1 MKEKVLMSITA
12 SLGLFVILVTLT
24 SFFTV
29 VLAQSSQQPTTG
41 SSSTSNGSS
50 PAPSNLNS
58 AKLLNRLEKIPSL
71 SNIVGVSMVDGIKV
85 SGINVGDT
93 DLSVTLRRQT
103 TTAANTNANNTGGNM
118 SSSSSLPVTVIATKL
133 PITNLSAVLSTV
145 AASTDLAMATQNSG
159 NPMDAATGQIGSNA
173 AIQSN
178 AFQILSLLKNI
189 QIGTASIVN
198 ANWTLPQT
206 VSMGFLGLGNR
217 IAASAPSDFVLVVV
231 VPFQG
236 ISNMPTLPL
245 R

>member
-1 MKEKVLMSITA
+1 MNRKVLMPISG
-12 SLGLFVILVTLT
+12 SLAIFVLLITLT
-24 SFFTV
+24 SFPTLA
-29 VLAQSSQQPTTG
+29 LAQSQQPTMG
-41 SSSTSNGSS
+41 SSSSKGSS
-50 PAPSNLNS
+50 TVPNLNS
-58 AKLLNRLEKIPSL
+58 AKLLNRLEKVPSL
-71 SNIVGVSMVDGIKV
+71 SNIVGVSMIDGIKV

-103 TTAANTNANNTGGNM
+103 TTAANNNNTTGNM
-118 SSSSSLPVTVIATKL
+118 SSSLPVTVIATKL

-145 AASTDLAMATQNSG
+145 AASTDLAMATQNSA

-236 ISNMPTLPL
+236 ISNIPTLPL

>member
-1 MKEKVLMSITA
+1 MNRKVLMPISG
-12 SLGLFVILVTLT
+12 SLAIFVLLITLT
-24 SFFTV
+24 SFPTLA
-29 VLAQSSQQPTTG
+29 LAQSQQPTMG
-41 SSSTSNGSS
+41 SSSSKGSS
-50 PAPSNLNS
+50 TVPNLNS
-58 AKLLNRLEKIPSL
+58 AKLLNRLEKVPSL
-71 SNIVGVSMVDGIKV
+71 SNIVGVSMIDGIKV

-103 TTAANTNANNTGGNM
+103 TTAANNNNTTGNM
-118 SSSSSLPVTVIATKL
+118 SSSLPVTVIATKL

-145 AASTDLAMATQNSG
+145 AASTDLAMATQNSA

-198 ANWTLPQT
+198 SNWTLPQT

-236 ISNMPTLPL
+236 ISNIPTLPL

>member
-1 MKEKVLMSITA
+1 MSIPV
-12 SLGLFVILVTLT
+12 SLAIFVLLIALT
-24 SFFTV
+24 SFSTL
-29 VLAQSSQQPTTG
+29 VLAQSSQPTIG
-41 SSSTSNGSS
+41 SSSKGSS
-50 PAPSNLNS
+50 AAPNLNS

-85 SGINVGDT
+85 SGINVGAT
-93 DLSVTLRRQT
+93 DLSVTLRRQIS
-103 TTAANTNANNTGGNM
+103 TTANNNNNTTGNM
-118 SSSSSLPVTVIATKL
+118 SSSLPVTVIATKL

-145 AASTDLAMATQNSG
+145 AASTDLAMATQNSA

-198 ANWTLPQT
+198 SNWTLPQT

>member
-1 MKEKVLMSITA
+1 MNRKVLMPISG
-12 SLGLFVILVTLT
+12 SLAIFVLLITLT
-24 SFFTV
+24 SFPTLA
-29 VLAQSSQQPTTG
+29 LAQSQQPTMG
-41 SSSTSNGSS
+41 SSSSKGSS
-50 PAPSNLNS
+50 TVPSNLNS
-58 AKLLNRLEKIPSL
+58 AKLLNRLEKVPSL
-71 SNIVGVSMVDGIKV
+71 SNIVGVSMIDGIKV

-103 TTAANTNANNTGGNM
+103 TTAANNNTTGNM
-118 SSSSSLPVTVIATKL
+118 SSSLPVTVIATKL

-145 AASTDLAMATQNSG
+145 AASTDLAMATQNSA

-236 ISNMPTLPL
+236 ESSIPTLRL
-245 R
+245 G

>member
-1 MKEKVLMSITA
+1 MNRKVLMPISF
-12 SLGLFVILVTLT
+12 SLALFVLLIALT
-24 SFFTV
+24 SFSTLVF
-29 VLAQSSQQPTTG
+29 AQSSQQPTTG
-41 SSSTSNGSS
+41 SSSIKGSS
-50 PAPSNLNS
+50 AASSNLNS
-58 AKLLNRLEKIPSL
+58 MKLLNRLEKIPSL
-71 SNIVGVSMVDGIKV
+71 SNIVGVSMVNGIKV

-93 DLSVTLRRQT
+93 DLSVTLRRQIT
-103 TTAANTNANNTGGNM
+103 TVNNTAGNM
-118 SSSSSLPVTVIATKL
+118 SSSLPVTVIATKL

-145 AASTDLAMATQNSG
+145 AASTDLAMATQNSA

-189 QIGTASIVN
+189 QIGAGSIVN

-206 VSMGFLGLGNR
+206 ISMGFLGLGNR

-236 ISNMPTLPL
+236 ESSIPTLRL
-245 R
+245 G

>member
-1 MKEKVLMSITA
+1 MNRKVLMSITA
-12 SLGLFVILVTLT
+12 SLVLFVLLVTLT
-24 SFFTV
+24 SFPTV
-29 VLAQSSQQPTTG
+29 VLAQLQQPTTG
-41 SSSTSNGSS
+41 SSSNKGSS
-50 PAPSNLNS
+50 AAQNLNS

-71 SNIVGVSMVDGIKV
+71 SNIVGVSMVNGIKV
-85 SGINVGDT
+85 SGISVGDT
-93 DLSVTLRRQT
+93 DLSVTLRRQI
-103 TTAANTNANNTGGNM
+103 TAANNNTTGNM
-118 SSSSSLPVTVIATKL
+118 SSSLPVTVIATKL

-145 AASTDLAMATQNSG
+145 AASTDLAMATQNSA
-159 NPMDAATGQIGSNA
+159 NPMDAPTGQIGSNA

-189 QIGTASIVN
+189 QIGAGSIVN

-206 VSMGFLGLGNR
+206 ISMGFLGLGNR